1 MHRFHVR
8 AALTVAAAAF
18 ALAACGSSSKPASSA
33 ATPTTAAP
41 TTEAP
46 TTTAPAAGKATVA
59 TATNATIGKKI
70 LVDSSGMTLYVWD
83 NDKTAGTS
91 SCTGQCAAA
100 WPPLKATGTPTYGAG
115 RRGSLM
121 LASPVG
127 DVRVPER
134 PDPGKGPTSRARAPG
149 GGRATA
155 GREQLLPTRRAC
167 ASEGYL
173 TKTRTCLWPVTT
185 LSCGS
190 LVALFWICLRFE

>member
-8 AALTVAAAAF
+8 AALTVAAAAL

-33 ATPTTAAP
+33 SSPTTATPA
-41 TTEAP
+41 TEAP
-46 TTTAPAAGKATVA
+46 TTTAPAAGKATVD

-115 RRGSLM
+115 LTASMFSTIAGDQ
-121 LASPVG
+121 LAVNGKPLYLWVNDKKAGDATGQGVNGFYVVG
-127 DVRVPER
+127 VD
-134 PDPGKGPTSRARAPG
+134 GKKIDSD
-149 GGRATA
+149 
-155 GREQLLPTRRAC
+155 
-167 ASEGYL
+167 
-173 TKTRTCLWPVTT
+173 
-185 LSCGS
+185 
-190 LVALFWICLRFE
+190 